1 MLLDNDVF
9 REFDRMV
16 KQAFNGSPGFD
27 RAHLMPMDAWKDE
40 QGFHAELEIPGI
52 DPDAVELS
60 VERNVLKIRAT
71 RPEQATDDQLL
82 VRERAWGAFGRDLIL
97 SDHLDVD
104 NIHAHYEDGLLRL
117 DIPIT
122 EKSKPK
128 RIAITKG
135 NRSKELTS

>member
-1 MLLDNDVF
+1 
-9 REFDRMV
+9 
-16 KQAFNGSPGFD
+16 
-27 RAHLMPMDAWKDE
+27 
-40 QGFHAELEIPGI
+40 
-52 DPDAVELS
+52 
-60 VERNVLKIRAT
+60 
-71 RPEQATDDQLL
+71 
-82 VRERAWGAFGRDLIL
+82 LIL